1 MIVPMSPAVS
11 GSYRKPLK
19 GRISGIIVIVFTLF
33 VMGYLLF
40 PQDKKSRANARLVYL
55 P

>member
-1 MIVPMSPAVS
+1 MSYGGAMTSEPLTLV

-19 GRISGIIVIVFTLF
+19 GRISGIVHIIISLKPEVSLI
-33 VMGYLLF
+33 
-40 PQDKKSRANARLVYL
+40 L